1 MDFDEI
7 MELMKESADNIADP
21 SPEDYP
27 ELGREERERM
37 FAMSENKYNNTAVNG
52 ISEEKSEIEVKG
64 VERYHRPVWHRFAS
78 IAAAVALIAGLGGGA
93 YYLKNGSFVKDPRTA
108 VETIDWDYQAVAGDL
123 TGKWLEFCDYCY
135 SSQTE
140 INEDEKLT
148 VEYKYTDG
156 SSAAN
161 VDYYPVTNDRFASVE
176 ELNAFVSSFASET
189 VNGELSFGVRYEDIT
204 PVEKP
209 ASDEPNPMLFIRV
222 FVEKDGKLYMQKISG
237 GVTGKADFTDDEIVI
252 SDIPENPTEGSKFT
266 AKRSVVLNE
275 SSAATEYT
283 FTFILRNGEWSI
295 CGIDVISE
303 ELMEGIDGSGVA
315 VSLSNAYITLL
326 NQIED
331 PVCDENDVIKVY
343 CEVPEGL
350 TADNFETP
358 EQYYY
363 YLEQKESS
371 CQTEF
376 VRMTD
381 FGNEEDMRR
390 YALKYMDEAEFDYLM
405 SMQIAGRYA
414 SGQVVD
420 GIITENYDNY
430 SATIGHSSSTYANLI
445 TVDGVLYA
453 RRGSAKT
460 TAADDVEVAK
470 NGYDI
475 CFRRQVTSDN
485 AEEYQDGYMYF
496 VLSRLEGEWKITLT
510 GEKAYWEYMS
520 AIDAE
525 EQATAAANSEN
536 KPAAGDE
543 HNKALSTD
551 EDIRAMAVDLTD
563 GFVDLRN
570 ISEFGLTA
578 DTNDSFAGTDIGY
591 YYYRV
596 TDSRF
601 TDTASLIS
609 YARSILSEEL
619 ETSDP
624 KLTISSQCGSIAEK
638 GPDAVAFTDNNGV
651 LYTRS
656 AHNSDIRAF
665 EYKSDAVEISDVE
678 RDSAGNATS
687 FTASRQVVYWD
698 VTEPVMYN
706 FTVKNTDA
714 GWRITDYSKTGGYEE
729 TAAELLKAVRSLR
742 GEAMETE
749 GEELIYTQY
758 FGNGADLHREGATP
772 GEYAVYSYYPVK
784 GSLTLDILRGKAHSV
799 FTDECIS
806 NHEGIATNK
815 LDDMKLFGG
824 DTSAYGSGYTWA
836 SEDEAAFAPDL
847 GVFIEYNG
855 RLYVLA
861 NGSSWLLDPG
871 EKNTAAEVLE
881 GRVRYATDDKFELY
895 VNVEPSDETYGLS
908 IVTYNVVKQDGQWKI
923 SDTGLSTGAM

>member
-27 ELGREERERM
+27 ELGHEERERM
-37 FAMSENKYNNTAVNG
+37 FAMSEKKYNNTAVNG

-93 YYLKNGSFVKDPRTA
+93 YYLKNGSLVKDPKTA
-108 VETIDWDYQAVAGDL
+108 VETINWDYQAIAGDL
-123 TGKWLEFCDYCY
+123 TDKMLEFANYCY
-135 SSQTE
+135 SCQVDNS
-140 INEDEKLT
+140 EDAKLM

-156 SSAAN
+156 SSAASL
-161 VDYYPVTNDRFASVE
+161 DYYPVTDNRFNSVE
-176 ELNAFVSSFASET
+176 ELNTLYSSFTSRT
-189 VNGELSFGVRYEDIT
+189 VRGDFTIGVKYEDIT

-209 ASDEPNPMLFIRV
+209 ASDEHDPMFYVRP
-222 FVEKDGKLYMQKISG
+222 FVEKDGKIYMNDNGEEQTMHWAEG
-237 GVTGKADFTDDEIVI
+237 APEVI
-252 SDIPENPTEGSKFT
+252 ELPERAEEGAKFK
-266 AKRSVVLNE
+266 AKRTMIGDENGETQEML
-275 SSAATEYT
+275 
-283 FTFILRNGEWSI
+283 FTFVLEDDKWL
-295 CGIDVISE
+295 IDRVTPASQVAETEMSDE
-303 ELMEGIDGSGVA
+303 ELADMLTSFYA
-315 VSLSNAYITLL
+315 SLL
-326 NQIED
+326 NDIVSPD
-331 PVCDENDVIKVY
+331 LDRSDKVTVY
-343 CEVPEGL
+343 CEIPEGL
-350 TADNFETP
+350 TADMFETP
-358 EQYYY
+358 EQYYK
-363 YLEQKESS
+363 YLSYSEPISDEYI
-371 CQTEF
+371 
-376 VRMTD
+376 RIL
-381 FGNEEDMRR
+381 N
-390 YALKYMDEAEFDYLM
+390 YADEKHLR
-405 SMQIAGRYA
+405 SYA
-414 SGQVVD
+414 SGFMDDSEIENFLFMNTAGEYSADRVVD
-420 GIITENYDNY
+420 GVITENYDNY
-430 SATIGHSSSTYANLI
+430 SLAFGNLI
-445 TVDGVLYA
+445 KVGDALYA
-453 RRGSAKT
+453 KPTGKKYTFTGDIETIRNGEDIFVRRK
-460 TAADDVEVAK
+460 
-470 NGYDI
+470 
-475 CFRRQVTSDN
+475 VTGDY
-485 AEEYQDGYMYF
+485 AEDFEEGYMYF
-496 VLSRLEGEWKITLT
+496 CLGKPEGEWKITLT

-520 AIDAE
+520 VLDAE
-525 EQATAAANSEN
+525 AQAAATADSGN

-551 EDIRAMAVDLTD
+551 EDIKAMAVDLTD

-665 EYKSDAVEISDVE
+665 EYKSDTVEISDVE

-742 GEAMETE
+742 GDAMETE

-758 FGNGADLHREGATP
+758 FGKGEDLHREGATP

-784 GSLTLDILRGKAHSV
+784 GSLTLDILRGKARSV

-871 EKNTAAEVLE
+871 ENNTAADALE
-881 GRVRYATDDKFELY
+881 ERVRYATDDKFELY

-908 IVTYNVVKQDGQWKI
+908 IVTYDVVKQDGQWKI
-923 SDTGLSTGAM
+923 SGTGLSTGAM